1 MSVKPTPAEAI
12 TEKKTSEFKKLKAQ
26 KQHLWRH
33 ITKNRVKNR
42 EKIPWKRGKKLNE
55 NASLISVR
63 TSLRAVAGASFPQN
77 QKSALLRYTQH
88 QIWNVTQTTHSNSYP
103 GGVFRTVRFFVLN
116 VLKVYPG
123 GVVFVLKY
131 LKFKSIPR
139 GCRFFEFCS
148 FKTMGFCEGTA
159 CVHALTAATHNINI
173 MSSNAK
179 EKKKSWRLNFLL
191 TCVKYSSALSAPKP
205 FVQTSF

>member
-1 MSVKPTPAEAI
+1 MKEG
-12 TEKKTSEFKKLKAQ
+12 
-26 KQHLWRH
+26 
-33 ITKNRVKNR
+33 
-42 EKIPWKRGKKLNE
+42 EKIERKRKLDLRSHKLEGSRRCKLSPEPEERIAKVHTAPNLKCHTDDTFKFLPWGCLPN
-55 NASLISVR
+55 
-63 TSLRAVAGASFPQN
+63 RA
-77 QKSALLRYTQH
+77 
-88 QIWNVTQTTHSNSYP
+88 
-103 GGVFRTVRFFVLN
+103 FFFCFN
-116 VLKVYPG
+116 FLKVYPG